1 MSKTRTLEV
10 LIAISII
17 GDIAARLLGLGDDFA
32 LAVTQG
38 ALGIMLLADV
48 YKEWRGNR

>member
-17 GDIAARLLGLGDDFA
+17 GDIAARLLGLGDGFA
-32 LAVTQG
+32 LTVTQG
-38 ALGIMLLADV
+38 TLGIMLLADV